1 MTPLQAISVDK
12 SLSQAHDFESLEK
25 IKSVTSRELEF
36 VSYKDALIQWSICKN
51 KDELN
56 PSDTKIASDG
66 GPLRHLSG
74 NDEKQFLKNSENVYM
89 ELVDYDDSVEFVF
102 DEFASSCSN
111 GIIVTENDR
120 EIDVKIDLEPIVDLD
135 IVGSS
140 FTGIINSDISISTFM
155 GGRRYQSFCHPVRLP
170 PDVNTNKVFSTYIDG
185 KMHIKVPKNN
195 SDIIEKSLAMG
206 YCAICEWKECLSKYF
221 PGLSYTN
228 E

>member
-1 MTPLQAISVDK
+1 MTPLQAINVDK
-12 SLSQAHDFESLEK
+12 SLSQTHDFESLEK

-36 VSYKDALIQWSICKN
+36 VSYKDALIQWGICKN
-51 KDELN
+51 KDELD

-120 EIDVKIDLEPIVDLD
+120 EIDVKIDLEDYNINFQVCNRTLAIFGSIKPIVDLD

-140 FTGIINSDISISTFM
+140 FTHFTHSSSEIISPDLSFM

-170 PDVNTNKVFSTYIDG
+170 PDVNTNKIFSTYIDG
-185 KMHIKVPKNN
+185 KMHIKVPKND
-195 SDIIEKSLAMG
+195 SDII
-206 YCAICEWKECLSKYF
+206 I
-221 PGLSYTN
+221 
-228 E
+228 